1 MGHQEAFENETSTVE
16 IIEQS
21 LILHNDYNHFDH
33 VIHCLINIMDFDPI
47 QSEQVALIVHFKGKC
62 PIKSG
67 SVDQL
72 KPFHKMLSQ
81 QGLTVSID

>member
-1 MGHQEAFENETSTVE
+1 MGHQEAFENEMTTVD

-21 LILHNDYNHFDH
+21 LILHNDFNHIDH
-33 VIHCLINIMDFDPI
+33 VINCLVNIMDFDPI
-47 QSEQVALIVHFKGKC
+47 QSEQIAYIVHFKGKC

-67 SVDQL
+67 SFDIL
-72 KPFHKMLSQ
+72 SPFHKMLAQ

>member
-1 MGHQEAFENETSTVE
+1 MQHQESFENQTEIVD

-21 LILHNDYNHFDH
+21 LILHNDYNHIDH
-33 VIHCLINIMDFDPI
+33 VIHCLVNIMDFDPI
-47 QSEQVALIVHFKGKC
+47 QSEQIAYIVHFKGKC

-67 SVDQL
+67 TVENL
-72 KPFHKMLSQ
+72 KPFHKMLAQ

>member
-1 MGHQEAFENETSTVE
+1 MGHQEAFENETTTVD

-21 LILHNDYNHFDH
+21 LILHNDFNHIDH
-33 VIHCLINIMDFDPI
+33 VIHCLMNIMDFDPI
-47 QSEQVALIVHFKGKC
+47 QSEQIAYIVHYKGKC

-67 SVDQL
+67 THELLV
-72 KPFHKMLSQ
+72 PFHIMLSQ

>member
-1 MGHQEAFENETSTVE
+1 MQHQESFENQAEIVD

-21 LILHNDYNHFDH
+21 LILHNDFNHIDH
-33 VIHCLINIMDFDPI
+33 VIQCLVNIMDFDPI
-47 QSEQVALIVHFKGKC
+47 QSEQIAYIVHFKGKC

-67 SVDQL
+67 SAEL
-72 KPFHKMLSQ
+72 LMPFHKMLAQ

>member
-21 LILHNDYNHFDH
+21 LILHNDYNHVDH

-47 QSEQVALIVHFKGKC
+47 QSEQIAYIVHFKGKC

-67 SVDQL
+67 TPELLV
-72 KPFHKMLSQ
+72 PFHKMLSQ